1 MSYYSINGVSIIYP
15 SGTIASY
22 LGTTDPPGWLIC
34 DGNPRT
40 ATISNEF
47 ASLAAILNTTLGI
60 TTNNG
65 NSVVTPNLQSNFLQ
79 GRSSTTSGTS
89 TTGGASSV
97 TLTTTNMPSHTHT
110 ISGSATT
117 SATGSFTTT
126 ISQTGG
132 IAYGFSKD
140 TNTWEGGG
148 GATGSYVGY
157 EETLS
162 ASTTGTI
169 TASTTLNN
177 LSATNTGGGA
187 AFSILPPYFTVN
199 YIIKI

>member
-1 MSYYSINGVSIIYP
+1 MSYYSINGVSIVAP

-34 DGNPRT
+34 DGNSRT
-40 ATISNEF
+40 ATTTNQF
-47 ASLAAILNTTLGI
+47 ASLASILNTTLGI
-60 TTNNG
+60 STNNG

-79 GRSSTTSGTS
+79 GRANTTSGVS
-89 TTGGASSV
+89 TRGGASSV
-97 TLTTTNMPSHTHT
+97 TLTTANMPSHTHT

-132 IAYGFSKD
+132 TAYGFSQD
-140 TNTWEGGG
+140 TNTWKGGG
-148 GATGSYVGY
+148 DATGGYVGY
-157 EETLS
+157 EKLLS
-162 ASTTGTI
+162 ASTTGVI

-177 LSATNTGGGA
+177 LSATDAGSGA
-187 AFSILPPYFTVN
+187 AFSNLPPYFTVN

>member
-15 SGTIASY
+15 SGTILSY

-34 DGNPRT
+34 DGNSRT
-40 ATISNEF
+40 ATTTNQF

-60 TTNNG
+60 STNNG

-79 GRSSTTSGTS
+79 GRSSTTSGMS
-89 TTGGASSV
+89 TTAGASSV
-97 TLTTTNMPSHTHT
+97 TLTTANMPSHKHT

-132 IAYGFSKD
+132 TAYGFSQD
-140 TNTWEGGG
+140 TNTWKGGG
-148 GATGSYVGY
+148 DATGGYVGY
-157 EETLS
+157 EKLLS
-162 ASTTGTI
+162 ASTTGVI

-177 LSATNTGGGA
+177 LSATDAGSGA
-187 AFSILPPYFTVN
+187 AFSNLPPYFTVN